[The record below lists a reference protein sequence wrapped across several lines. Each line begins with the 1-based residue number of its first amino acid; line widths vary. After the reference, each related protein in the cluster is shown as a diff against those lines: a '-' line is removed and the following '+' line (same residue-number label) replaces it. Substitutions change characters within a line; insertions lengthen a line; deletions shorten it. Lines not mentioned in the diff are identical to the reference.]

1 MKPLLWMKP
10 SREITP
16 PSAVVFRT
24 RFHLAGKRRFRLRFS
39 ADEHADLF
47 LNGEPLTEGPCRGT
61 TARWRDIYE
70 ANRVTLS
77 SPSALRPGMVLK
89 LPRP

>member
-1 MKPLLWMKP
+1 MKPLFWMKP

-61 TARWRDIYE
+61 TARWHE
-70 ANRVTLS
+70 
-77 SPSALRPGMVLK
+77 
-89 LPRP
+89 